1 MIRTTTNQGV
11 AKMRSQF
18 IESANRKEAARKAPW
33 ACILV
38 KVEGGYYGFES
49 VADYTTWKAQK

>member
-1 MIRTTTNQGV
+1 
-11 AKMRSQF
+11 MRSQF